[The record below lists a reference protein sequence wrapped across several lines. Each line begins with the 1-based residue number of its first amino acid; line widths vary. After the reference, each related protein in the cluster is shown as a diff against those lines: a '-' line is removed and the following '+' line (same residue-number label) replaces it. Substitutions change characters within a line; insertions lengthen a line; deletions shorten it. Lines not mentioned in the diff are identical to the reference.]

1 MWCAKVRNALKIVGL
16 GTWFWRRV
24 SDWGFW
30 GGSRA
35 FRTTPQVPKV
45 WPSWFAG
52 APNLA
57 SAPSGPGFGTFAG

>member
-16 GTWFWRRV
+16 GAWFWRRV
-24 SDWGFW
+24 LDCGFW

-52 APNLA
+52 APRVA